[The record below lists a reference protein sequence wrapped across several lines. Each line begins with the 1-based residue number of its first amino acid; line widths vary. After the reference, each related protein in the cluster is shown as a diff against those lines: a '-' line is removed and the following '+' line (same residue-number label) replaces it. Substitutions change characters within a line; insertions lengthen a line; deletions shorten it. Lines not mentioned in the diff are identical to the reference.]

1 MKIQINCNWNVYVQ
15 VFIEVLKINVNVN
28 QDFRNFI
35 HSKIIAN
42 VLMVFINSP
51 MELENMTTIVYVKNI
66 KIKYYKLDNYIKF
79 LKECGHTTPYTI
91 KLSEDYSKIVV

>member
-1 MKIQINCNWNVYVQ
+1 
-15 VFIEVLKINVNVN
+15 
-28 QDFRNFI
+28 
-35 HSKIIAN
+35 
-42 VLMVFINSP
+42 
-51 MELENMTTIVYVKNI
+51 MTTIVYVKNI